1 MANKEYKTVEF
12 HLHTKRQ
19 MKELET
25 VKGKLYR
32 IGEYEFRF
40 TENGLEKRVAPSARA
55 SHTRLAETEST
66 WSKCNMSPDEFI
78 HVYMNIPPEAYH
90 GESQEAA
97 ECIFEEAGELA
108 SRIAKIDFGPLVIAM
123 KALFR
128 ELVQAYYSRS
138 ATRSH

>member
-1 MANKEYKTVEF
+1 MATKELKMVEF

-32 IGEYEFRF
+32 IGEFEFRF
-40 TENGLEKRVAPSARA
+40 TENGPEKRAAPSARA
-55 SHTRLAETEST
+55 SHTRLAETESG
-66 WSKCNMSPDEFI
+66 WSKCNMSPDEFL
-78 HVYMNIPPEAYH
+78 HVYMNIPPEAYN

-108 SRIAKIDFGPLVIAM
+108 SRVAKIDFGPLVAAM
-123 KALFR
+123 KAFFKK
-128 ELVQAYYSRS
+128 LVEAYYKQQKR
-138 ATRSH
+138 